1 MKLPPVQLGAITGSS
16 SRSPGKSTRRCL
28 LAAALFSTGISYGI
42 ETEFIGPEEPPEEG
56 IGYLWSNN
64 DYWSNGIPGPGDTVL
79 VQTRNDIND
88 EPILFPHGPLL
99 DVSATVLGATL
110 GDFTSINNAQDQPN
124 NSNLFVT
131 GTTVLGT
138 NSSVVNF
145 AGTFSLGTLDATN
158 FNTTTKTLESGPAYY
173 LGDREG
179 TGMGITEFR
188 NADIV
193 HNKAVIAIYGT
204 NCFFRDQN
212 TGLNAFR
219 NFASNEGVIFFN
231 DGFGVVTPGNF
242 TNSGQIYLNLQRL
255 AQGSS
260 PPALQVSGNLVNN
273 GSIELYPNS
282 RLTVAGGLSGTGSI
296 RILGLPVT
304 CAVSGVWDVNGGLV
318 NLGGSGI
325 DSFTLK
331 ATNLNATN
339 GAVIEGNGT
348 IEAIVTIT
356 AGTVRPGNSAGQIAI
371 DGDLT
376 LETGATLEMEIGGSA
391 HDKIIQGG
399 GTAGTGL
406 GGILTLSTIDD
417 FDDKVLYSSTYEILS
432 SDLPLTGSFTNVA
445 SGGRVAT
452 LGGKGSFRVDYGT
465 GSAAPNK
472 IILSD
477 YQANIVPKSF
487 SQWLEEQEVDSFE
500 SGAEDDPNED
510 GIVNLEAYFRGI
522 PALGGVKPLP
532 ISATVSEGNLIV
544 SISAPK
550 WVDGVNVS
558 SVVDTDFQTPAAG
571 PDPTVI
577 DATPT
582 RDIYQVTVPAT
593 GPKKF
598 VRFVIQEIGV
608 GS

>member
-1 MKLPPVQLGAITGSS
+1 MKLTPVLPGAISGLFSFA
-16 SRSPGKSTRRCL
+16 PGATTRRRL
-28 LAAALFSTGISYGI
+28 LSTALLSIGVCHAV
-42 ETEFIGPEEPPEEG
+42 ETEFVGPEEPLSADA
-56 IGYLWSNN
+56 GYYWNN
-64 DYWSNGIPGPGDTVL
+64 SDHWTAGIPGSGDTVL
-79 VQTRNDIND
+79 VEGKTD
-88 EPILFPHGPLL
+88 ENSDTIPFFGPVL
-99 DVSATVLGATL
+99 DVSATIAGLTL
-110 GDFTSINNAQDQPN
+110 GSDTQVNNAQQLPGA
-124 NSNLFVT
+124 NLFVT
-131 GTTVLGT
+131 GSTSIGSGAGLITFG
-138 NSSVVNF
+138 
-145 AGTFSLGTLDATN
+145 GTFSIGTLDQTN
-158 FNTTTKTLESGPAYY
+158 FNTVTRTLEQGPSYY
-173 LGDREG
+173 IGDREG
-179 TGMGITEFR
+179 AGMGIMEFR

-193 HNKAVIAIYGT
+193 NNAAVIAIYGT

-212 TGLNAFR
+212 TGLSAFR
-219 NFASNEGVIFFN
+219 SFASNSGVIFFN
-231 DGFGVVTPGNF
+231 DGFGVTTPGNF
-242 TNSGQIYLNLQRL
+242 TNSGNIYLNIQPLEE
-255 AQGSS
+255 GSP

-282 RLTVAGGLSGTGSI
+282 RLTVAGGLSGTGAI
-296 RILGLPVT
+296 KILGLPVT

-356 AGTVRPGNSAGQIAI
+356 AGTVRPGNSAGQIAVE
-371 DGDLT
+371 GDLT
-376 LETGATLEMEIGGSA
+376 LESGATLEMEVGGSD
-391 HDKIIQGG
+391 HDKIIQSG
-399 GTAGTGL
+399 GTAGTVL

-432 SDLPLTGSFTNVA
+432 SDMPLTGSFANVA

-477 YQANIVPKSF
+477 YEANIVPISF
-487 SQWLEEQEVDSFE
+487 SQWVQEQEVESFE
-500 SGAEDDPNED
+500 SGADDDPNGD

-522 PALGGVKPLP
+522 PALGAARPLP
-532 ISATVSEGNLIV
+532 ISAAFNEGNLVV

-550 WVDGVNVS
+550 SISGVTVS
-558 SVVDTDFQTPAAG
+558 SLVDTDFQVPTAG
-571 PDPTVI
+571 PEPTVI
-577 DATPT
+577 DSTPT
-582 RDIYQVTVPAT
+582 RNIYRVAVPAN

-598 VRFVIQEIGV
+598 VRFVIEED
-608 GS
+608 S